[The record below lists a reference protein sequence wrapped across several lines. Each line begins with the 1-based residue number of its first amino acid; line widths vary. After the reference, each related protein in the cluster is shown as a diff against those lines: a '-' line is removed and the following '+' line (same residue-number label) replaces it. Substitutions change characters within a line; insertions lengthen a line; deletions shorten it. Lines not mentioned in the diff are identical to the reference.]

1 LGDYGILSLIPPLL
15 AIILCF
21 ITKEVLSSLLIGIIV
36 GATIVSGW
44 NPIAG
49 AMKTTGYMIAN
60 CADEWNAT
68 MILFS
73 FIMGGFVGLIKYSGG
88 ARGFADF
95 ITQKVKNPLG
105 VQVSAWILGLI
116 FFFEDISNTAIVGNT
131 FRPLT
136 DKLKVSREKLAY
148 IVDSTSAPVCSLSII
163 STWIAYQV
171 GLIGAELQGT
181 QITTNPYTLFVQSIP
196 YSFYSIYALIFVF
209 IIAISGRDFGPM
221 LQAEYRAR
229 TTGKV
234 LADTAKPITGEIEE
248 SITSKPWAINMI
260 IPIITLI
267 AVALVGMWWTGGG
280 PSAESVTQAI
290 NDSDSMTALFW
301 AGAAGVIVCMVMY
314 SLQKIGTFE
323 ELMNALI
330 EGIKMMVI
338 ANIIL
343 LLAWALG
350 SVTEEIGTANFIIT
364 NVQSIIT
371 PSMLPLIVF
380 IASCII
386 SYMIGTS
393 WGTMAIVTPIAIPLA
408 LTLNVPV
415 FIAISGVLSGSV
427 MGDHCSPISD
437 TTVLSSMFSGCDHM
451 DHVRTQMPYSLLVT
465 VMAIISYILVAIGF
479 PVVMVLVL
487 GIVMLYG
494 ALYYISNI
502 TAAKMNIKTPLKQ
515 TI

>member
-260 IPIITLI
+260 I
-267 AVALVGMWWTGGG
+267 
-280 PSAESVTQAI
+280 
-290 NDSDSMTALFW
+290 
-301 AGAAGVIVCMVMY
+301 
-314 SLQKIGTFE
+314 
-323 ELMNALI
+323 
-330 EGIKMMVI
+330 
-338 ANIIL
+338 
-343 LLAWALG
+343 
-350 SVTEEIGTANFIIT
+350 
-364 NVQSIIT
+364 
-371 PSMLPLIVF
+371 
-380 IASCII
+380 
-386 SYMIGTS
+386 
-393 WGTMAIVTPIAIPLA
+393 
-408 LTLNVPV
+408 
-415 FIAISGVLSGSV
+415 
-427 MGDHCSPISD
+427 
-437 TTVLSSMFSGCDHM
+437 
-451 DHVRTQMPYSLLVT
+451 
-465 VMAIISYILVAIGF
+465 
-479 PVVMVLVL
+479 
-487 GIVMLYG
+487 
-494 ALYYISNI
+494 
-502 TAAKMNIKTPLKQ
+502 
-515 TI
+515 

>member
-1 LGDYGILSLIPPLL
+1 MD
-15 AIILCF
+15 
-21 ITKEVLSSLLIGIIV
+21 
-36 GATIVSGW
+36 
-44 NPIAG
+44 
-49 AMKTTGYMIAN
+49 
-60 CADEWNAT
+60 
-68 MILFS
+68 
-73 FIMGGFVGLIKYSGG
+73 
-88 ARGFADF
+88 R
-95 ITQKVKNPLG
+95 
-105 VQVSAWILGLI
+105 
-116 FFFEDISNTAIVGNT
+116 
-131 FRPLT
+131 
-136 DKLKVSREKLAY
+136 
-148 IVDSTSAPVCSLSII
+148 
-163 STWIAYQV
+163 
-171 GLIGAELQGT
+171 
-181 QITTNPYTLFVQSIP
+181 
-196 YSFYSIYALIFVF
+196 
-209 IIAISGRDFGPM
+209 
-221 LQAEYRAR
+221 
-229 TTGKV
+229 
-234 LADTAKPITGEIEE
+234 
-248 SITSKPWAINMI
+248 
-260 IPIITLI
+260 
-267 AVALVGMWWTGGG
+267 GG